1 MAIQTKKYKSLCQK
15 FRPFFGRIDRED
27 QKNNNKKDLPKKFW
41 PFFGRIGDEDHKK
54 RFMRGDENQFGGSLL
69 HIYH

>member
-1 MAIQTKKYKSLCQK
+1 MAILTKKYKGLCQK
-15 FRPFFGRIDRED
+15 FRAFFGRFDGED
-27 QKNNNKKDLPKKFW
+27 QKNNNKKGLRQKFR

-54 RFMRGDENQFGGSLL
+54 RFTPGDENHFGGSLL